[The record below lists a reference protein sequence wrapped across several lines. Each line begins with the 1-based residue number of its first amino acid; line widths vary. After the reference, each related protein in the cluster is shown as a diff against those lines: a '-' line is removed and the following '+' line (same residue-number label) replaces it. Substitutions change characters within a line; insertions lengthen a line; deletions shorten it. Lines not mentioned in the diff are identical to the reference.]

1 MAFFRL
7 DHTRFVLTLKGEAYL
22 LYLLTLNLFITK
34 TENLGKI
41 LHISCIVLFFF
52 FSILCY
58 GLAFPLFGDFQANT
72 TKKRCQVDDNDLCN
86 FVSYL

>member
-1 MAFFRL
+1 MAIFPL
-7 DHTRFVLTLKGEAYL
+7 DHTHFVLTLKGEA
-22 LYLLTLNLFITK
+22 YLLTLNLFITK

-52 FSILCY
+52 FSILCC
-58 GLAFPLFGDFQANT
+58 GLAFLLFGDFQANR
-72 TKKRCQVDDNDLCN
+72 TKNRCQVDDNDLCN